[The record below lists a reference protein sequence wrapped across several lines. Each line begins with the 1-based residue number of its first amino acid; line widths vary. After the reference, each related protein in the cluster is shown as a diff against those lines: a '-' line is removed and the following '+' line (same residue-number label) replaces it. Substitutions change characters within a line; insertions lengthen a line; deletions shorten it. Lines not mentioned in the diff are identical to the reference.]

1 MEQIVRS
8 LVAQNALLSS
18 RITAIESLVS
28 KGIIDIGTVADPAPD
43 GGGGGG
49 GWGWPWRPG
58 KLPVAEG
65 IRWWDIPIHWDPVPE
80 ELGKL
85 SRVQIESRLADLATI
100 RQRLDGAE
108 RVFKEALGRAQ
119 PG

>member
-18 RITAIESLVS
+18 RISAIESLVS
-28 KGIIDIGTVADPAPD
+28 KGIIDMGPVTDPAPD
-43 GGGGGG
+43 GGGG

-58 KLPVAEG
+58 KLPTVEG
-65 IRWWDIPIHWDPVPE
+65 VRWWDIPIHWDPVPE
-80 ELGKL
+80 ELGRL
-85 SRVQIESRLADLATI
+85 SRVQIESRLADLANI

-108 RVFKEALGRAQ
+108 KVFKEALSKAKAG
-119 PG
+119 